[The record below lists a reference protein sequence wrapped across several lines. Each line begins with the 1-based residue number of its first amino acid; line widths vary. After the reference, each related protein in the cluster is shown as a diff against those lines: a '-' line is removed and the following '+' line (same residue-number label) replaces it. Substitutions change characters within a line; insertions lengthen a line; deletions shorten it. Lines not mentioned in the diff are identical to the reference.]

1 MNNEEL
7 MNSFFENIKKNIVKI
22 PDNLKKNYIN
32 YEVNKL
38 LSKEKSNDINTYLN
52 YFFEIKKVAGDYSLE
67 KKEKIKYCNNDCDI
81 ILIAQYYETDD
92 EQRQKEND
100 ISLLNNILN
109 DSISKIHLLNEKEYN
124 LDHILSKLQ
133 ENYRNKVKQHV
144 IEKRMTFHDGMG
156 FANTFCKNKIIIIAN
171 LDIFF
176 TPELNV
182 CKTYDF
188 TNLFCSLSRYELLND
203 YNFNGNNKIAKFIH
217 NGQLGNPCI
226 DSHDAWMFKSP
237 IKMTPKSKIMLGS
250 EGCDTIINYIYGEIM
265 KYNVV
270 NPIDSIITIHY
281 HRERERDYRT
291 QNRVRSH
298 SGLEYNT
305 DKNFSPEDYQHKYVL
320 QKEIIVCNEIES
332 FCTFAT
338 KGAYKD
344 LRLLL
349 HSLELYHQDIP
360 IFILCDKWVND
371 KIDEDEYNLKIY
383 KRVELEKYTNM
394 NRKIMEETNIFR
406 EFLYKKL
413 DTIEYALEIN
423 ENTLFLDCDIILLNK
438 MDLLIDKKY
447 DVGLSPHHI
456 LEESEKM
463 FGKYNVGF
471 VYINN
476 KTILSYWR
484 NLMKKNIGYYE
495 QGALDY
501 FEEDFKVFKFDDS
514 YNYGW
519 WRLFQCIN
527 PQERLNLFTI
537 DDTIYYEFNT
547 LKCIHTHLYEKNDQQ
562 TIQFNKLILQMLEKI
577 EHPMLKYINQS
588 EEEIM
593 DKKKV
598 NKKQNNKK
606 IVAFT
611 QTYGEERWSEIVLQK
626 YDKVGQYMR
635 NKCDKII
642 YSFHNC
648 SKEIRQNGR
657 EYISKIYDKDKLIFF
672 EYNDMDYL
680 TSIRKTMKYLKDNDF
695 TDILFMNDDEYF
707 INNKS
712 NLENLKN
719 LDEIWEY
726 YCENNIKWF
735 SLYGK
740 EVPLN
745 KTIKKQI
752 KKDKFDIYC
761 YSTLEYKKDN
771 AYAWSQTTALYNVDF
786 CVDLYNNKLPDDSW
800 NIEETFSYYFHTN
813 DYDRWGC
820 NIELVRAINL
830 HGHNLANENLYD
842 NIKRFFENNGNSKEL
857 QKIYDIIYS
866 IENNILIEEIEEN
879 EEMEEKNIPKII
891 IPKLPRNDFWNHSGD
906 TFRELVSMWNEKNY
920 CEVIE
925 TDNKHIWLNSIGDI
939 LLYDRPTLD
948 WLAQDTNINCNK
960 ILFGNPGVPENLK
973 NHASNWIFWG
983 RSPRKLEEYHNMI
996 YKNFNERRLKSIFIG
1011 KIENK
1016 IQLTYRNIDFNKY
1029 IQLYVMHKP
1038 DEKYRYNQDEYLD
1051 LLRNSKFGLCL
1062 RGFGPKCNREIE
1074 LMALGTVPIVEKN
1087 VDMDN
1092 YYDSPQENIHYLRFS
1107 SPEDIEVLIDN
1118 CSEERWS
1125 QMSLACRE
1133 WYKKNGSTEGSF
1145 KTTMNIVKKM
1155 KKSELEKKIK
1165 NKEESLLES
1174 KKEMEIIDTTIE
1186 TFNMIDNLEEINDIE
1201 DKIIFDFG
1209 MEEKFD
1215 RPNLHSYYNI
1225 QEIYNKHKTTHGDC
1239 EWNNVNTFERIQKK
1253 YIAKFDSVKINTDGI
1268 MYDNKNVYT
1277 LNNSYYKKS
1286 MIEKKM
1292 EFEEFGED
1300 VVVFNCVQK
1309 WAYGYYHWLCEIF
1322 PRLFYIKLFIENN
1335 KEIFENKKI
1344 VLLLYYNNE
1353 FIRQYLEILNLK
1365 NIAICP
1371 YNYNA
1376 EYKCKWVFMMTPS
1389 YCGNPSRDAI
1399 MLIRK
1404 SIFMNNI
1411 LVPKVN
1417 VVLKRTNNRII
1428 GNFEEMMTFL
1438 RNKYNNYE
1446 WIVFDDSDPKWKSIT
1461 NTIQLFS
1468 AAKLIIGAHGAG
1480 LSNMMFS
1487 SDKVKVIELHPT
1499 NCGNVCYWHLSHI
1512 LSNTHNMLPVK
1523 YKNDIEFDVELDKLD
1538 YTVDKLLNDVFCV
1551 ENI

>member
-1 MNNEEL
+1 MNQENL
-7 MNSFFENIKKNIVKI
+7 MNHFFENIQKNIVKI
-22 PDNLKKNYIN
+22 PENLKQNYIN
-32 YEVNKL
+32 SEVNKL
-38 LSKEKSNDINTYLN
+38 LNKIDTNEIHTLLN
-52 YFFEIKKVAGDYSLE
+52 YFFEIKKVAGEYSLN
-67 KKEKIKYCNNDCDI
+67 KKEKIKYCKNDCDI

-92 EQRQKEND
+92 TQRQKEND

-109 DSISKIHLLNEKEYN
+109 DSITKIHLLNEKEYN
-124 LDHILSKLQ
+124 LDHILSKIQ
-133 ENYRNKVKQHV
+133 PNYRNKVKQHV
-144 IEKRMTFHDGMG
+144 IEKRMTFNDGMG

-176 TPELNV
+176 TPELNI

-188 TNLFCSLSRYELLND
+188 TNLFCSLSRYELLHD
-203 YNFNGNNKIAKFIH
+203 YNFDGDNKIAKFIH

-226 DSHDAWMFKSP
+226 DSHDAWMFKAP

-270 NPIDSIITIHY
+270 NPINSIVTIHY

-291 QNRVRSH
+291 QNRIRSH

-305 DKNFSPEDYQHKYVL
+305 DNNFKPDDYQHKYIL

-349 HSLELYHQDIP
+349 HSLELYHPDVP
-360 IFILCDKWVND
+360 IFILCDKWIND
-371 KIDEDEYNLKIY
+371 KIDEDGYNLKID
-383 KRVELEKYTNM
+383 KHIALEKYTDM

-413 DTIEYALEIN
+413 DTIEYALENN

-476 KTILSYWR
+476 KNILSYWR
-484 NLMKKNIGYYE
+484 DLMKKNIGYYE

-547 LKCIHTHLYEKNDQQ
+547 LKCIHTHLYEKNDPQ
-562 TIQFNKLILQMLEKI
+562 TVQFNKLILQMLEKI
-577 EHPMLKYINQS
+577 NHPMLKYINQS
-588 EEEIM
+588 EKEIM
-593 DKKKV
+593 EKKKV
-598 NKKQNNKK
+598 NKKQTNKK
-606 IVAFT
+606 IKENIISLGSSCDGANILKYLNY
-611 QTYGEERWSEIVLQK
+611 QTKNRFFDFLWNEKKGLQGICEIIENDFLHF
-626 YDKVGQYMR
+626 
-635 NKCDKII
+635 DKIENYEI
-642 YSFHNC
+642 QKNTIIAWEGTEISNKQINKYYEDVLFYHNKTKINNNDIESF
-648 SKEIRQNGR
+648 KRKIERTQNIINSN
-657 EYISKIYDKDKLIFF
+657 EYK
-672 EYNDMDYL
+672 
-680 TSIRKTMKYLKDNDF
+680 
-695 TDILFMNDDEYF
+695 YF
-707 INNKS
+707 IYYRHFNLNDNINILVEETNNFC
-712 NLENLKN
+712 NLYRKKYNKEFL
-719 LDEIWEY
+719 LIS
-726 YCENNIKWF
+726 CIMVENNIDINILDNVINKLSNIRDINCVYDYVYKTDDYDIEKTTISRNRWKIV
-735 SLYGK
+735 LEKYIK
-740 EVPLN
+740 EP
-745 KTIKKQI
+745 IKK
-752 KKDKFDIYC
+752 
-761 YSTLEYKKDN
+761 
-771 AYAWSQTTALYNVDF
+771 
-786 CVDLYNNKLPDDSW
+786 
-800 NIEETFSYYFHTN
+800 
-813 DYDRWGC
+813 
-820 NIELVRAINL
+820 
-830 HGHNLANENLYD
+830 
-842 NIKRFFENNGNSKEL
+842 NIKS
-857 QKIYDIIYS
+857 
-866 IENNILIEEIEEN
+866 
-879 EEMEEKNIPKII
+879 KII
-891 IPKLPRNDFWNHSGD
+891 IPKIPRNDFWNHSGD
-906 TFRELVSMWNEKNY
+906 TFRELVSLWKEKGY

-925 TDNKHIWLNSIGDI
+925 NDTKHVWLNNIGDI

-948 WLAQDTNINCNK
+948 WLAQDSNIKCNK
-960 ILFGNPGVPENLK
+960 ILFGNPIVPNNLQ
-973 NHASNWIFWG
+973 NNASNWIFWG
-983 RSPRKLEEYHNMI
+983 RSPRKLEEFHTI
-996 YKNFNERRLKSIFIG
+996 TYKNFNERRLKSIFIG
-1011 KIENK
+1011 KIENQV
-1016 IQLTYRNIDFNKY
+1016 QLNYRNIDFSKY
-1029 IQLYVMHKP
+1029 IQLYVMHKS
-1038 DEKYRYNQDEYLD
+1038 DEKYRYTQDEYLD

-1092 YYDSPQENIHYLRFS
+1092 YYDPPQENIHYLRFS
-1107 SPEDIEVLIDN
+1107 SPEDIELLINN
-1118 CSEERWS
+1118 CSEEQWS
-1125 QMSLACRE
+1125 KMSMACRE
-1133 WYKKNGSTEGSF
+1133 WYKKNASTEGSF
-1145 KTTMNIVKKM
+1145 RTTMDIVKKM
-1155 KKSELEKKIK
+1155 QKGELEKKIK
-1165 NKEESLLES
+1165 KKEESLLES
-1174 KKEMEIIDTTIE
+1174 KKKMEIVNNTLE
-1186 TFNMIDNLEEINDIE
+1186 TFNMIDNLEEVNDIE
-1201 DKIIFDFG
+1201 DKIIYDFG
-1209 MEEKFD
+1209 IEEKFD
-1215 RPNLHSYYNI
+1215 RPNLESFYNI
-1225 QEIYNKHKTTHGDC
+1225 KEIYDKHKEIHGDC
-1239 EWNNVNTFERIQKK
+1239 EWNNINTFTRIQKK
-1253 YIAKFDSVKINTDGI
+1253 YIAKFDSVKINTDGV

-1286 MIEKKM
+1286 MIEEKT
-1292 EFEEFGED
+1292 EFEKFGDD

-1322 PRLFYIKLFIENN
+1322 PRLFYIKLYIENN
-1335 KEIFENKKI
+1335 KKIFENRKI
-1344 VLLLYYNNE
+1344 VLMLYYNNE
-1353 FIRQYLEILNLK
+1353 FIRQSLEILNLK

-1371 YNYNA
+1371 YNYNI
-1376 EYKCKWVFMMTPS
+1376 EYKCNCVFMMTPS
-1389 YCGNPSRDAI
+1389 YCGNPSRDSI
-1399 MLIRK
+1399 MLVRK

-1411 LVPKVN
+1411 LVPKIN

-1446 WIVFDDSDPKWKSIT
+1446 WIIFDDSDPKWKSMT

-1468 AAKLIIGAHGAG
+1468 SAKLIIGAHGAG

-1499 NCGNVCYWHLSHI
+1499 SCGNVCYWHLSHI
-1512 LSNTHNMLPVK
+1512 LGNTHNILPVK
-1523 YKNDIEFDVELDKLD
+1523 YKNDKEFDVELDKLD
-1538 YTVDKLLNDVFCV
+1538 YTVDKLINDVFCSD
-1551 ENI
+1551 NILF

>member
-133 ENYRNKVKQHV
+133 ANYRNKVKQHI

-176 TPELNV
+176 TPELNI

-305 DKNFSPEDYQHKYVL
+305 DKNFSPEDYQHKYIL
-320 QKEIIVCNEIES
+320 QKEIIVCNEITS

-338 KGAYKD
+338 KGVYKD

-349 HSLELYHQDIP
+349 HSLELYHPDIP
-360 IFILCDKWVND
+360 VFILCDKWVND
-371 KIDEDEYNLKIY
+371 KIDSDEYNLKIY
-383 KRVELEKYTNM
+383 KRIDLEKYTDM
-394 NRKIMEETNIFR
+394 NRKIMEEQNLFT
-406 EFLYKKL
+406 EFLLKKA
-413 DTIEYALEIN
+413 DVIDYAMEFY
-423 ENTLFLDCDIILLNK
+423 ENTLFIDGDIVILNK
-438 MDLLIDKKY
+438 LDLLIDRKY

-456 LEESEKM
+456 FEESEKM
-463 FGKYNVGF
+463 FGKYNAGLMFIANKNITNNWRHLVKTRGGF
-471 VYINN
+471 VDQQ
-476 KTILSYWR
+476 S
-484 NLMKKNIGYYE
+484 
-495 QGALDY
+495 LDY

-519 WRLFQCIN
+519 WRLFQCVN
-527 PQERLNLFTI
+527 PQERLNLFSI

-547 LKCIHTHLYEKNDQQ
+547 LKCIHTHLYEKNDPQ
-562 TIQFNKLILQMLEKI
+562 TVQFNKLILQMLEKI
-577 EHPMLKYINQS
+577 NHPMLKYINQS

-593 DKKKV
+593 EKKKV
-598 NKKQNNKK
+598 NKNFDKIKENIISLGSSCDGANILKYLNYQTKNRFFDFLWNEKKGLQAICEIIENDFLHFDKIENYEMQKNTIIAWEGTEISNKQINKYYEDVLFYHNKK
-606 IVAFT
+606 
-611 QTYGEERWSEIVLQK
+611 
-626 YDKVGQYMR
+626 
-635 NKCDKII
+635 KI
-642 YSFHNC
+642 N
-648 SKEIRQNGR
+648 
-657 EYISKIYDKDKLIFF
+657 
-672 EYNDMDYL
+672 
-680 TSIRKTMKYLKDNDF
+680 
-695 TDILFMNDDEYF
+695 NDDIESFKRKIERTQNIINSNEYKYF
-707 INNKS
+707 IYYRHFNLNDNINILVEETNNFC
-712 NLENLKN
+712 NLYRKKYNKEFL
-719 LDEIWEY
+719 LIS
-726 YCENNIKWF
+726 CIMVENNIDINILNNIINKLTNIKDINCVYDYVYKTDDYDIEKTTISRNRWKIV
-735 SLYGK
+735 LEKYIK
-740 EVPLN
+740 E
-745 KTIKKQI
+745 QI
-752 KKDKFDIYC
+752 KK
-761 YSTLEYKKDN
+761 
-771 AYAWSQTTALYNVDF
+771 
-786 CVDLYNNKLPDDSW
+786 
-800 NIEETFSYYFHTN
+800 
-813 DYDRWGC
+813 
-820 NIELVRAINL
+820 
-830 HGHNLANENLYD
+830 
-842 NIKRFFENNGNSKEL
+842 
-857 QKIYDIIYS
+857 KI
-866 IENNILIEEIEEN
+866 
-879 EEMEEKNIPKII
+879 IPKII
-891 IPKLPRNDFWNHSGD
+891 IPKIPRSDFWNHSGD
-906 TFRELVSMWNEKNY
+906 TFRELVSMWNEKGY

-925 TDNKHIWLNSIGDI
+925 TDDKHVWLNNIGDI

-1062 RGFGPKCNREIE
+1062 RGFGSKCNREIE

-1092 YYDSPQENIHYLRFS
+1092 YYDPPQENIHYLRFS
-1107 SPEDIEVLIDN
+1107 SPENIELLINN
-1118 CSEERWS
+1118 CSEERWT

-1133 WYKKNGSTEGSF
+1133 WYKKNASTQGSF
-1145 KTTMNIVKKM
+1145 KTTMDIVKKM
-1155 KKSELEKKIK
+1155 KKGELEKKIK
-1165 NKEESLLES
+1165 KKEESLLKS
-1174 KKEMEIIDTTIE
+1174 KKEMEIIDTTLE
-1186 TFNMIDNLEEINDIE
+1186 TFSMLDNLKEVNDIE

-1225 QEIYNKHKTTHGDC
+1225 KEIYDKHKKNHGDC
-1239 EWNNVNTFERIQKK
+1239 EWNNVNTFERIQRK

-1446 WIVFDDSDPKWKSIT
+1446 WIVFDDSDPKWKSMT

-1512 LSNTHNMLPVK
+1512 LSNTHNILPVK
-1523 YKNDIEFDVELDKLD
+1523 YKNDKEFDVELDKLD
-1538 YTVDKLLNDVFCV
+1538 YTVDKLINDVFCV